1 MTTCNCEPKLKLRCE
16 NVSKTFIQKGNQE
29 VPVIRDVTLD
39 VYENEFLVILGPGQC
54 GKSTLLKIF
63 AGLETPDTGFV
74 TLDGQPITGPGPDR
88 GIVFQGY
95 MLFAWKNVRDNVEL
109 GLKLRNIPANER
121 HEIAQH
127 YIDMV
132 GLTGFEKHYPHQLS
146 GGMKQRVGIARAYAN
161 SPNIMLLDEPFGA
174 HLGTGKAHRYLRHQ
188 QHRRGPVPRRPHHPD
203 GRQAPREHQDR
214 IHDRSSPPPR
224 AHQHGAVEAPLHH
237 HRQHGPGT
245 GIWKRPPSASSS
257 DPYAR
262 GWSGGRYR
270 ALSGAVRARPSQKT
284 TMRNANATTLPGNA
298 PGRYTGSSCTSGS
311 PVSHCASSP
320 RQPCISI
327 WERRLR

>member
-63 AGLETPDTGFV
+63 AGLETPDEGRVILNGQDV
-74 TLDGQPITGPGPDR
+74 TDSEPNKRDVNTVFQNYALFPHMTVAANTGPGPDR

-161 SPNIMLLDEPFGA
+161 SPNIMLLDEPFGQLDA
-174 HLGTGKAHRYLRHQ
+174 QTRMFMQKETARIWEQEKRTVIFVTNNIDEALFLGDRIILMEGKLPGSIKTEYMIDL
-188 QHRRGPVPRRPHHPD
+188 PR
-203 GRQAPREHQDR
+203 PREHTSMELLKL
-214 IHDRSSPPPR
+214 RSII
-224 AHQHGAVEAPLHH
+224 
-237 HRQHGPGT
+237 T
-245 GIWKRPPSASSS
+245 
-257 DPYAR
+257 DNT
-262 GWSGGRYR
+262 
-270 ALSGAVRARPSQKT
+270 ALV
-284 TMRNANATTLPGNA
+284 L
-298 PGRYTGSSCTSGS
+298 
-311 PVSHCASSP
+311 
-320 RQPCISI
+320 
-327 WERRLR
+327 